1 ATARLASAAV
11 VPAAGPALGSARG
24 PDAGA
29 VRVRIGGV
37 VSRLTERV
45 TWAVFPATSRATTVI
60 VFGPSPRRIVRLK
73 APVVGFTPVVAPFT
87 VTVAPTSVVPETL
100 VVAIRVR
107 A

>member
-1 ATARLASAAV
+1 MDVHAIHADGRTRIV
-11 VPAAGPALGSARG
+11 DGPR
-24 PDAGA
+24 DADGT
-29 VRVRIGGV
+29 VSVGIGGV